1 MIPKMIHK
9 TTKCPEQHPIPVS
22 FRTSFVVMWDPWGK
36 VDLLPLWSRIGR
48 CEGAPFSAEKT
59 ILGLPRIIIDPW
71 KDLWSICGVPGIL
84 GTWYMPEFDISAMDR
99 ARRTVVAPLIT
110 EGGTLAGPW
119 TIWGPKPYKA
129 ARGIADWCIAWWC
142 TGQGSPSQVW
152 DMGGMEG
159 TMFWLAANMGTLWT
173 LLMEPLGAMR
183 NCGGAMGPIS
193 WGICCMGY
201 PGIAGYPYCGGYL

>member
-1 MIPKMIHK
+1 M
-9 TTKCPEQHPIPVS
+9 
-22 FRTSFVVMWDPWGK
+22 
-36 VDLLPLWSRIGR
+36 
-48 CEGAPFSAEKT
+48 
-59 ILGLPRIIIDPW
+59 
-71 KDLWSICGVPGIL
+71 CGVPGIL
-84 GTWYMPEFDISAMDR
+84 GTWYMPEFDISAMDL

-129 ARGIADWCIAWWC
+129 ARGIAGWWC

-159 TMFWLAANMGTLWT
+159 TELAASMGTLCT
-173 LLMEPLGAMR
+173 LLIDPLGAMR

-193 WGICCMGY
+193 WGCMGY
-201 PGIAGYPYCGGYL
+201 PGMAGYPYWGGYL